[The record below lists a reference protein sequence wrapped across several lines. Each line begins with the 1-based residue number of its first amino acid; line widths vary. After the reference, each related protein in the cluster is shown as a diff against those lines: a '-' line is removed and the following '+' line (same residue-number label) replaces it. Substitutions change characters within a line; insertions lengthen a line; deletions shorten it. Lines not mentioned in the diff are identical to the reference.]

1 MKCPQ
6 CGDEVV
12 NGACRFCGYR
22 PTAADREALDRWA
35 AQKAAL
41 ENGAAPPP
49 ERRERTQRQKPAR
62 QKPAAASRQAL
73 PVAKRAAA
81 PRHPAGKAHARQQAP
96 PAPRTPSGRAP
107 KAGRRARDGPGFF
120 GKLVPRLV
128 VLIWAAL
135 LAYLIVTEIAPNV
148 VP

>member
-49 ERRERTQRQKPAR
+49 ERRERTPRQKPAR
-62 QKPAAASRQAL
+62 QKPAA
-73 PVAKRAAA
+73 KRAEA
-81 PRHPAGKAHARQQAP
+81 PRPPAGKTQARRQAP
-96 PAPRTPSGRAP
+96 PAQRTPSRRAP

-120 GKLVPRLV
+120 GRLVPRLV

-135 LAYLIVTEIAPNV
+135 LIYLIVTEIAPNV